1 MDTDKT
7 GRETTED
14 TEHTE
19 MKISHPSPG
28 GATDNS
34 PAIHRWVGGCSGP
47 SPDGT
52 AEEPFTEA
60 NRDNG
65 DKGKIFDRKIEDK
78 NMGKRA
84 IFLSP
89 SISVPSVTSCSKSPP
104 CIPLISWFKNFRA
117 LWCSCVA
124 ICFCSPSPLSAL
136 SAVKFHFVL
145 LSLKVLASCANF
157 PGASALSHLTHLTHL
172 TLWLRLCRAG

>member
-1 MDTDKT
+1 MDTNKT

-47 SPDGT
+47 SPAGT
-52 AEEPFTEA
+52 AEELSTEA
-60 NRDNG
+60 NEDNKENG
-65 DKGKIFDRKIEDK
+65 ETLDRKIKDRK
-78 NMGKRA
+78 MGRRITMPIFLSA

-89 SISVPSVTSCSKSPP
+89 SISVPSVTSCSKSPQ
-104 CIPLISWFKNFRA
+104 CIPLIPWFKNFRA
-117 LWCSCVA
+117 LWCSFVA
-124 ICFCSPSPLSAL
+124 IC
-136 SAVKFHFVL
+136 
-145 LSLKVLASCANF
+145 
-157 PGASALSHLTHLTHL
+157 
-172 TLWLRLCRAG
+172 

>member
-28 GATDNS
+28 GATNNS
-34 PAIHRWVGGCSGP
+34 PAIHRWVHRP
-47 SPDGT
+47 LFPTSPAGT
-52 AEEPFTEA
+52 AEELSTEA
-60 NRDNG
+60 NEDNKENG
-65 DKGKIFDRKIEDK
+65 ETLDRKIKDRK
-78 NMGKRA
+78 MGRRKTMP

-89 SISVPSVTSCSKSPP
+89 SISLPSGTSCSKSPP

-117 LWCSCVA
+117 LWCSFVA

-145 LSLKVLASCANF
+145 LSLKVLARRANF
-157 PGASALSHLTHLTHL
+157 PGASALSH
-172 TLWLRLCRAG
+172 